1 MIRSAKSQ
9 LIALTNRRYLL
20 GALGAAAFLAFVS
33 VLLNVAAAGPVPDE
47 RGPIGTGL
55 TTHQLVASDGLARA
69 VAATITL
76 VGIVALTLNAAS
88 VAADFSSG
96 AIRNYLVRQ
105 PRRRNFIAGKV
116 LALAVMTLALI
127 CTVALVS
134 IATATAFA
142 AGRGL
147 SIDAWFTAP
156 GFAALARATLNLS
169 LAALGWGALG
179 LTVAYLTRSAVT
191 SIAFGVLVA
200 IPLDV
205 AVSTAWKASKSWLP
219 GRILEAVAAG
229 GNANASYVAALSVLG
244 VALVACWT
252 LSAQVFTHRDITA

>member
-1 MIRSAKSQ
+1 VIRSAKSQ

-20 GALGAAAFLAFVS
+20 ATMGAAAFLAFVS
-33 VLLNVAAAGPVPDE
+33 VLLNVAAAGSVPDE

-55 TTHQLVASDGLARA
+55 TTDQLVASDGLARA
-69 VAATITL
+69 LAATITL

-88 VAADFSSG
+88 VGADFSSG
-96 AIRNYLVRQ
+96 AIWNYLVRQ
-105 PRRRNFIAGKV
+105 PRRRAFIAGKI
-116 LALAVMTLALI
+116 LALAVMTFAVI
-127 CTVALVS
+127 CTVVIVT
-134 IATATAFA
+134 IASATAFA

-147 SIDAWFTAP
+147 SIDAWFTGS
-156 GFAALARATLNLS
+156 GFAALARSTLNLG

-179 LTVAYLTRSAVT
+179 LTVAYVTRSAVT
-191 SIAFGVLVA
+191 SIAFGVVVA

-229 GNANASYVAALSVLG
+229 GNANASYVGAMTALG

-252 LSAQVFTHRDITA
+252 VSAQVFAHRDITD

>member
-9 LIALTNRRYLL
+9 LIALTNRRSLL

-55 TTHQLVASDGLARA
+55 TTHQLVASDGLARTL
-69 VAATITL
+69 AATITL

-105 PRRRNFIAGKV
+105 PRRRSFIAGKI
-116 LALAVMTLALI
+116 LALAAMTLAMI
-127 CTVALVS
+127 CTVVIVS
-134 IATATAFA
+134 IITATAFA

-147 SIDAWFTAP
+147 SIDAWFT
-156 GFAALARATLNLS
+156 GSGLAALARSTLNLG

-179 LTVAYLTRSAVT
+179 LTLAYLTRSAVT
-191 SIAFGVLVA
+191 SIAIGVVVA

-205 AVSTAWKASKSWLP
+205 AVSTAWNASKSWLP
-219 GRILEAVAAG
+219 GRLLEAVAAG
-229 GNANASYVAALSVLG
+229 GNANANYVGAVTVLG
-244 VALVACWT
+244 VALVTCWT
-252 LSAQVFTHRDITA
+252 LSAQVFARRDITD